1 MARFPA
7 RPTEG
12 PCERS
17 GESPD
22 EVMCEG
28 TGARSPAPDEGTRN
42 PSHTPFVTR
51 DRGPEGRRT
60 SVARKGAN
68 RESDRRVTRVARF
81 RSVAS
86 RRAVKRV
93 KWPKAGRDT
102 TPTEATERPRV
113 GRVEGQGKERP
124 ADRTVSLSLR
134 PAGGSDAERRRDERS
149 ENRRSVVRRHRAG
162 SRRRRKARG
171 TGEDDT
177 SRPWHGV
184 GGREASRVA
193 RHAGGGDQAEGRVEH
208 RGRRQTEDDGDR
220 GPVGRTT
227 HERRTE
233 GMR

>member
-86 RRAVKRV
+86 RRAVRRSPSHSPPFPSPV
-93 KWPKAGRDT
+93 T
-102 TPTEATERPRV
+102 TDRPSLAPYV
-113 GRVEGQGKERP
+113 GRSCRYASAATRTGSVRP
-124 ADRTVSLSLR
+124 KGPFHGRTG
-134 PAGGSDAERRRDERS
+134 PAARSEENVDNERS
-149 ENRRSVVRRHRAG
+149 
-162 SRRRRKARG
+162 RKADME
-171 TGEDDT
+171 TDD
-177 SRPWHGV
+177 SRHSHG
-184 GGREASRVA
+184 
-193 RHAGGGDQAEGRVEH
+193 
-208 RGRRQTEDDGDR
+208 
-220 GPVGRTT
+220 
-227 HERRTE
+227 
-233 GMR
+233 